1 MGSGSETMIQNEIH
15 KKEQLEE
22 MPDQIDE
29 LIELNDQ
36 ASERLTEINQL
47 LVDIPAKLQVL
58 FNETQEKLESSKS
71 EIDNLNDKIA
81 KTLELSNS
89 IDTAIAKS
97 NTRREK
103 FKNGLYGAI
112 LGFIITIILSPIV
125 ESYNSNFKG
134 SKDGNQTSMSD
145 SYGTTIPEQVG
156 DNNKVLSKMENIQK
170 VNVTEKEVLV
180 KDVAEKKI
188 IEPQD
193 SE

>member
-1 MGSGSETMIQNEIH
+1 MGSGSEAMIQNEIH

-22 MPDQIDE
+22 MPAQIDE

-145 SYGTTIPEQVG
+145 SYGTTIPEQGG
-156 DNNKVLSKMENIQK
+156 DNKKVLSKMENIQK